1 MIQRA
6 TPEEYFKSIY
16 GIERI
21 KREQERQKE
30 REFDKALKEINEKI
44 KVLNEKINKI
54 QIPKI
59 GYQDYQN
66 SQQEKN
72 SIPWGLIAIISIV
85 GLIVIGIVAI
95 SVSRVDKK

>member
-30 REFDKALKEINEKI
+30 REFDKALKEIDCYWHCCYI
-44 KVLNEKINKI
+44 
-54 QIPKI
+54 
-59 GYQDYQN
+59 
-66 SQQEKN
+66 SRQE
-72 SIPWGLIAIISIV
+72 G
-85 GLIVIGIVAI
+85 
-95 SVSRVDKK
+95 